1 MCAYLVYRIV
11 LKRHIIVFTLF
22 RYPVISSGQKCQQE
36 LHKLTLKLP
45 GGGGIKDRMITSY
58 WSLPVVE
65 NIPFNHH
72 LYTKISTD

>member
-45 GGGGIKDRMITSY
+45 GGGDKRQNDNKLLISPPCGKH
-58 WSLPVVE
+58 SL
-65 NIPFNHH
+65 
-72 LYTKISTD
+72 